1 MSETDKTTV
10 NQEINKVT
18 DNDNHDAANN
28 TGDIS
33 EVDKVNQ
40 ITNV

>member
-10 NQEINKVT
+10 NQETNKVT
-18 DNDNHDAANN
+18 DNDNNNAANN

-40 ITNV
+40 IANI